1 MRKIPLTPEAG
12 APSWKEGPMD
22 RSVDQATG
30 TITTD
35 QSDPPETAVDDN
47 TVVQD
52 STVVDDSESA
62 DIESELLASTRE
74 MGISAVGFGPV
85 DDA

>member
-1 MRKIPLTPEAG
+1 VREIPLTPEAG
-12 APSWKEGPMD
+12 APTWKEGPMD
-22 RSVDQATG
+22 RSVDQASG
-30 TITTD
+30 TVATD
-35 QSDPPETAVDDN
+35 RSDPSETRTAIE
-47 TVVQD
+47 
-52 STVVDDSESA
+52 DSESA

>member
-1 MRKIPLTPEAG
+1 MREIPLTPEAG

-22 RSVDQATG
+22 RSVDQASG
-30 TITTD
+30 TVVTD
-35 QSDPPETAVDDN
+35 PSDPPETSAV
-47 TVVQD
+47 VVD
-52 STVVDDSESA
+52 GAAIDDSESA

-85 DDA
+85 DEP